1 LFSLLPSLPPFLSLF
16 VFILLWQQM
25 SELFFAFPDCQS
37 KQLIASQLPSDIP
50 WISYSLFITVAE
62 PQIITVGRLGRFEFI
77 PGNYIY
83 SGSALRNLLARVN
96 RHLRKEKKL
105 RWHIDYFLSAPA
117 VDIVKVLV
125 STLSECELVAA
136 GGGSIVVSG
145 FGASDCRSGCGSHL
159 RIL

>member
-1 LFSLLPSLPPFLSLF
+1 
-16 VFILLWQQM
+16 M
-25 SELFFAFPDCQS
+25 SELFFTFSDYQP
-37 KQLIASQLPSDIP
+37 KQLIASQLPIDIL
-50 WISYSLFITVAE
+50 WVSYSLYIKVE
-62 PQIITVGRLGRFEFI
+62 KPLIVTVGRFGCFEFA

-83 SGSALRNLLARVN
+83 SGSARRNLLARVN
-96 RHLRKEKKL
+96 RHLKKQKKL
-105 RWHIDYFLSAPA
+105 RWHIDYLLSAPA